1 MESRSQEEE
10 SFRRLSGNGI
20 YLGSHLSLKAPDFY
34 LGTCETAFRYGENAF
49 MFYTGAPQSSKRAP
63 LDSLKIPEGRA
74 FLKQH
79 GYDEKK
85 LVVHAPYIL
94 NLGNN
99 TNLEAYEAGIQLLR
113 SELERTAGFGV
124 SLLVFHPGNALSLP
138 REESLKAVAEGI
150 DRAMDGFSGDVTLCL
165 ETMAGKGS
173 EVGTS
178 FEELAEIIA
187 LAQSK
192 DHLGVCLD
200 TCHINDAGMDE
211 ANIPGILDHFNETI
225 GLDRLK
231 VIHLNDSKNP
241 RGSHKDR
248 HENVG
253 YGTLGF
259 SVLSAWVHEPRLLGI
274 PKILE
279 TPTDGIHDPYAK
291 EIDMLRKNVFET
303 GWREKL

>member
-1 MESRSQEEE
+1 MAEE
-10 SFRRLSGNGI
+10 I
-20 YLGSHLSLKAPDFY
+20 YLGSHLSLKGPDFY

-63 LDSLKIPEGRA
+63 LESLKIPEGRA
-74 FLKQH
+74 FLKAH
-79 GYDEKK
+79 GYDETK

-99 TNLEAYEAGIQLLR
+99 LNPEAYQAGIQLLH

-124 SLLVFHPGNALSLP
+124 SLLVFHPGNALTLP

-150 DRAMDGFSGDVTLCL
+150 DLAMENDASGVTLCL

-173 EVGTS
+173 EVGIS
-178 FEELAEIIA
+178 FEELAQIISY
-187 LAQSK
+187 SK
-192 DHLGVCLD
+192 NKDRLGICLD

-211 ANIPGILDHFNETI
+211 KNIPAILDHFHQVI
-225 GLDRLK
+225 GLSRLK

-241 RGSHKDR
+241 LGSHKDR
-248 HENVG
+248 HENIG

-259 SVLSAWVHEPRLLGI
+259 DILSSWVHEKRILGI

-291 EIDMLRKNVFET
+291 EIAMLRANRFEK
-303 GWREKL
+303 GWREAL